1 MLDAAAG
8 VTSESGAAAF
18 VSDPLVTAFSRKPYR
33 KGAYVHIQ
41 QIVENRTNSVIA
53 PDKMSFSRKS
63 YSLSPAVATCLLET
77 RQVDAVPHLMHN
89 SRFLDVERW
98 PSG

>member
-1 MLDAAAG
+1 MLDSAAG

-18 VSDPLVTAFSRKPYR
+18 VRVVTAFSRKPHR

-41 QIVENRTNSVIA
+41 QIVENRRNSIIT

-63 YSLSPAVATCLLET
+63 YSLSPALATCPPET
-77 RQVDAVPHLMHN
+77 CQVDALPQLMHN